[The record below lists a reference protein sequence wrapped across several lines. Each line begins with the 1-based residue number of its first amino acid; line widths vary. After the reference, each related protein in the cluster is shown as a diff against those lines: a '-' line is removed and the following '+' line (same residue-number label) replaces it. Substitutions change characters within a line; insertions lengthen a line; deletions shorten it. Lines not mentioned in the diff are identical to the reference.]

1 MDRERAFLLMRMG
14 ANATWLMSR
23 DEAQPLYTVF
33 YFDTRAVSRVY
44 EMGFSDQTWTMWR
57 ESEPFSQRF

>member
-1 MDRERAFLLMRMG
+1 MRMG